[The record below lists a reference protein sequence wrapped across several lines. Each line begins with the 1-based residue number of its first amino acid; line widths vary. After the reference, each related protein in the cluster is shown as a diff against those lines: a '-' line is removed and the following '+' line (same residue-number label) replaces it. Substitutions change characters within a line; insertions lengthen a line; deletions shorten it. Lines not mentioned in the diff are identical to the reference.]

1 MSIPKSIRDNLRFL
15 ITEVDSQVSN
25 LQTYFETYS
34 VTVAK
39 RIIDRSGYTYN
50 LKTSIHSSCL
60 GKIAQN
66 KNARSEAS
74 LLRSLETIASDLDRI
89 AELCRDCI
97 HQVGYLQDTNHL
109 PSTLYVSLLERIAKG
124 IRMTYTAI
132 DKSDTK
138 LALRMGRI
146 EGKLDCAYRK
156 LLKKH
161 SRDLK
166 LKKKK
171 HTEDLITA
179 LFVGHSIEQMGDV
192 LLNISEAIISANMG
206 QPFNTDRYH
215 SLQASVE
222 QLSGTDNDSEVV
234 LEKVAETRS
243 GSGISGLSTTDQDGN
258 EYLAIF
264 KDGQKRKVREEREGV
279 ENWHE
284 IYPGLAPKILS
295 HHKRG
300 QSAALL
306 IEHLAGLTFEQILL
320 HEPAKLLN
328 QSMLQLQKT
337 LKSIWSETRS
347 KKRVSAN
354 YMQQLEKRLDDVYA
368 LHPEFKQG
376 NSQIC
381 KSSVASFNALLHQAR
396 DYEKKLNAPFSVY
409 IHGDFNVDNII
420 YDPMERKINFIDLHR
435 SSYMDY
441 VQDISVFMVSNY
453 RLRVVDPE
461 LRRRILDQSRDF
473 YDFAAA
479 YAKKHGDTS
488 FDLRLAL
495 GLARSFATSTR
506 FVLDKTL
513 ARAMWL
519 RARYLIEIVLATDAK
534 QMQNFHLPIQEIFV
548 G

>member
-97 HQVGYLQDTNHL
+97 HQVGYLQDTKHL
-109 PSTLYVSLLERIAKG
+109 PSTLYVSLLECITKG

-132 DKSDTK
+132 DNSDTK

-146 EGKLDCAYRK
+146 EGKLDGAYRK

-166 LKKKK
+166 RKKKK

-222 QLSGTDNDSEVV
+222 QLSGTDDDSDVV

-337 LKSIWSETRS
+337 LKSIWCETRS

-376 NSQIC
+376 NSQVC
-381 KSSVASFNALLHQAR
+381 KLSVASFDALLRQAR
-396 DYEKKLNAPFSVY
+396 DYEKQLNAPFSVY

-461 LRRRILDQSRDF
+461 LRRRILGQSQDF

-519 RARYLIEIVLATDAK
+519 RARYLIESVLATDVK
-534 QMQNFHLPIQEIFV
+534 KMQNFHLPVQEIFV